1 MSQHGFG
8 DLVADTHHGIEC
20 GHRFLEYHGYAG
32 ASYAPHLCFG
42 SPQQLLSSKGNVAIN
57 QGLVWQEPQNRQR
70 RYRFSGAGFSNQAHH
85 FARGYLKAHIADRT
99 HRGLSSRE
107 FHR

>member
-32 ASYAPHLCFG
+32 ASYAPHLRFG
-42 SPQQLLSSKGNVAIN
+42 SPEQLLSSKGNVAIN
-57 QGLVWQEPQNRQR
+57 
-70 RYRFSGAGFSNQAHH
+70 
-85 FARGYLKAHIADRT
+85 
-99 HRGLSSRE
+99 
-107 FHR
+107 